1 MGLLAKNRRQRAL
14 SPMNNRNLSRGLFLI
29 AISLAFGLQS
39 LRYPIG
45 DFSRAGPGLFP
56 ALVSFLLFVIGLATV
71 VRSRFVARVHLDL
84 HFKNIAIIIGSL
96 CGFALISM
104 AVNMIAGIVFMV
116 FFSTLA
122 GTSYSWWR
130 NVKIAA
136 GLVTMALVLQKLLG
150 LNLPLY

>member
-1 MGLLAKNRRQRAL
+1 MID
-14 SPMNNRNLSRGLFLI
+14 RNLARGLFLI

-45 DFSRAGPGLFP
+45 DFSRAGAGLFP
-56 ALVSFLLFVIGLATV
+56 ALVSSLLFLVGLATV
-71 VRSRFVARVHLDL
+71 IRSRFVERVHLDL
-84 HFKNIAIIIGSL
+84 NLKNIAIILTSL
-96 CGFALISM
+96 CGLAVISM
-104 AVNMIAGIVFMV
+104 YVNMIAGIVFMV
-116 FFSTLA
+116 FCSTLA
-122 GTSYSWWR
+122 GTSYSWVR

>member
-1 MGLLAKNRRQRAL
+1 
-14 SPMNNRNLSRGLFLI
+14 MNNRNFSRGLFLI

-56 ALVSFLLFVIGLATV
+56 ALVSFLLFLIGLATV
-71 VRSRFVARVHLDL
+71 IRSRFVERVHLDL
-84 HFKNIAIIIGSL
+84 NFKNIAIIIASL
-96 CGFALISM
+96 CGFAVISM
-104 AVNMIAGIVFMV
+104 VVNMIAGIVFMT

-122 GTSYSWWR
+122 GSSYSWWR

>member
-1 MGLLAKNRRQRAL
+1 MID
-14 SPMNNRNLSRGLFLI
+14 RNLARGLFLI

-45 DFSRAGPGLFP
+45 DFSRAGAGLFP
-56 ALVSFLLFVIGLATV
+56 ALVSSLLFLVGLATV
-71 VRSRFVARVHLDL
+71 IRSRFVERVQLDL
-84 HFKNIAIIIGSL
+84 KLKNIAIILASL
-96 CGFALISM
+96 CGLAVISM
-104 AVNMIAGIVFMV
+104 YVNMIAGIVFMV
-116 FFSTLA
+116 FCSTLA

>member
-1 MGLLAKNRRQRAL
+1 MID
-14 SPMNNRNLSRGLFLI
+14 RNLARGLFLI

-45 DFSRAGPGLFP
+45 DFSRAGAGLFP
-56 ALVSFLLFVIGLATV
+56 ALVSSLLFLVGLATV
-71 VRSRFVARVHLDL
+71 IRSRFVERVQLDL
-84 HFKNIAIIIGSL
+84 KLKNIAIILASL
-96 CGFALISM
+96 CGLAVISM
-104 AVNMIAGIVFMV
+104 YVNMIAGIVFMV
-116 FFSTLA
+116 FCSTLA
-122 GTSYSWWR
+122 GTSFSWWR

>member
-1 MGLLAKNRRQRAL
+1 
-14 SPMNNRNLSRGLFLI
+14 MNNRNFSRGLFLI
-29 AISLAFGLQS
+29 AISLVFGLQS

-56 ALVSFLLFVIGLATV
+56 ALVSFLLFLIGLATV
-71 VRSRFVARVHLDL
+71 IRSRFVERVHLDL
-84 HFKNIAIIIGSL
+84 NFKNIAIIIASL
-96 CGFALISM
+96 CGFAVISM
-104 AVNMIAGIVFMV
+104 VVNMIAGIVFMV

>member
-1 MGLLAKNRRQRAL
+1 MID
-14 SPMNNRNLSRGLFLI
+14 RNLARGLFLI

-56 ALVSFLLFVIGLATV
+56 ALVSFLLFLVGLATV
-71 VRSRFVARVHLDL
+71 IRSRFVERVQLDL
-84 HFKNIAIIIGSL
+84 NLKNIAIILASL
-96 CGFALISM
+96 CGLAVISM
-104 AVNMIAGIVFMV
+104 YVNMIAGIVFMV
-116 FFSTLA
+116 FCSTLA

-150 LNLPLY
+150 LSLPLY